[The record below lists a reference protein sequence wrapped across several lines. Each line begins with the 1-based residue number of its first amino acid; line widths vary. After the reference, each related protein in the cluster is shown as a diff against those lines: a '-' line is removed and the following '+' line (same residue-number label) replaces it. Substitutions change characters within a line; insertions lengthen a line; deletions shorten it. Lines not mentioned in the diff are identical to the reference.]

1 MLKTICYKSKSNPG
15 NTIIDIE
22 SLFYQTRQH
31 NNTQEVKGILI
42 YRDATFFQILE
53 GESTIVNTLYQSIKR
68 DSRHGNIKE
77 LLNTEIDNYSFA
89 DFGLG
94 YATISSLDALY
105 GFQEYLNKNDG
116 SDNFK
121 IIENLVQ
128 DLLNKEL

>member
-1 MLKTICYKSKSNPG
+1 MLKTICYKSKSNSG

-22 SLFYQTRQH
+22 SLFYNTRQ
-31 NNTQEVKGILI
+31 NNNKQEIKGILI
-42 YRDATFFQILE
+42 YRDTTFFQILE
-53 GESTIVNTLYQSIKR
+53 GECTIVNTLYQSIKR

-77 LLNTEIDNYSFA
+77 LLNTEIDKYSFA

>member
-53 GESTIVNTLYQSIKR
+53 GESTVVNTLYQSIKR

-77 LLNTEIDNYSFA
+77 LLNTKIDNYSFA